1 MSSNYK
7 RIYINQSLNLRD
19 HITFANKHYHY
30 IKNVLRINKNEYLSL
45 FNGKQGEW
53 LAKIEK
59 IEKKIIFLSVEKK
72 IKDQKNSP
80 DIWLLLSIIKKDRL
94 NILVQKATELGVK
107 KIIPIQTERV
117 NIKNININ
125 NLRKNAI
132 EASQQSGRLDIPEID
147 DSKKLD
153 DILHLCSSDRCIIYC
168 DESSFKAEG
177 IIEKLYKIKSK
188 YRKWSVII
196 GPEGGFSSKERKKIM
211 SLKNAYR
218 VTLGNRIL
226 RSDTA
231 AAVALFCIQQFI
243 DT

>member
-7 RIYINQSLNLRD
+7 RLYINQSLNLKD

-72 IKDQKNSP
+72 IKDQKNSS

-153 DILHLCSSDRCIIYC
+153 DIIHLWSSDRCIIYC

-211 SLKNAYR
+211 SLKNAHR

-231 AAVALFCIQQFI
+231 STVALFCIQQFI